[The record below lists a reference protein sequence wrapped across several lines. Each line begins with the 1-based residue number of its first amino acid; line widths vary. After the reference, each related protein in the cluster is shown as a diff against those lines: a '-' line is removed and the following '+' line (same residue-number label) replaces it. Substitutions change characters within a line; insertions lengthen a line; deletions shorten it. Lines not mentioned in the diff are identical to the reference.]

1 MLNNKLY
8 LHELT
13 AELNASYPEG
23 LAENWDQIGLHFGRL
38 DAEVKHVMISLDIR
52 ANVVQEAIANGV
64 DTIIVHHP
72 PLFKP
77 IQRFDLTQP
86 DIAMYAELIKHDIN
100 VFAMHTNFDAA
111 HNGMNDWLAQ
121 QLELVNIQSL
131 VDHQD
136 EENPGIGR
144 VGQLKTAL
152 NRQELLEL
160 LKATYQRQQLVVIEK
175 EAKESYQ
182 TVGIVGG
189 SGASFM
195 KEAATKNVDV
205 FITGDV
211 SYHQG
216 HDFYETGY
224 MTIDAG
230 HYIEAIF
237 VPGLTK
243 ELQALVQAKQWD
255 ITVTASQ
262 ENTNPFSY
270 E

>member
-1 MLNNKLY
+1 MSKNKVQLR
-8 LHELT
+8 EL
-13 AELNASYPEG
+13 ASQLNAQYPES
-23 LAENWDQIGLHFGRL
+23 LAENWDQNGLHFGHL

-52 ANVVQEAIANGV
+52 PNVVQEAIEKGI

-72 PLFKP
+72 PLFKS
-77 IQRFDLTQP
+77 IQRFDLSKP

-111 HNGMNDWLAQ
+111 HNGMNDWLAK
-121 QLELVNIQSL
+121 QLDLDNIQSL
-131 VDHQD
+131 VSHGAP
-136 EENPGIGR
+136 ENPGIGR
-144 VGQLKTAL
+144 IGHLKDAMTRKELLTFLKT
-152 NRQELLEL
+152 
-160 LKATYQRQQLVVIEK
+160 KYQRQQLVVIEK
-175 EAKESYQ
+175 KAKESYQ

-189 SGASFM
+189 AGSSFLNEVIA
-195 KEAATKNVDV
+195 KDVDV

-216 HDFYETGY
+216 HDFYETDF

-237 VPGLTK
+237 IPGLTK
-243 ELQALVQAKQWD
+243 DLNVLTEEKNWN
-255 ITVTASQ
+255 ITVIASQ
-262 ENTNPFSY
+262 VNTNPFTY